1 MINLWAVENGH
12 ALTGLRLCRRR
23 LGALLA
29 LLVFSGAPFLVF
41 EHTVRDAATDFRLE
55 FNYLVTG
62 WGPWFLIA
70 VGALCFVPVVV
81 SIGRSAYSRWSLAPG
96 VRTAYEIWGATLYL
110 LGVLL
115 LTQTTQ
121 ISGAF

>member
-1 MINLWAVENGH
+1 MENGH
-12 ALTGLRLCRRR
+12 ALSGLRLCRRR

-29 LLVFSGAPFLVF
+29 LAAFSAAPFVVF
-41 EHTVRDAATDFRLE
+41 GQTVRDAATDFRIE
-55 FNYLVTG
+55 FNYLVSG
-62 WGPWFLIA
+62 WAPWFLIA
-70 VGALCFVPVVV
+70 VGILCFVPVVV

-115 LTQTTQ
+115 LTQTSQ
-121 ISGAF
+121 VSGAF